1 MGRLDGKVCIVTG
14 AARGLGRAFALRLA
28 DDGASLAICDIE
40 TELLEAV
47 ARQIEGKG
55 RRVLSMRT
63 DVSKPEDTRA
73 MAEKVYGTFGRI
85 DGLVNNAALYYGIG
99 RRPFDEIDSASFDR
113 MMRVN
118 VIGTWLCVCAVF
130 PYMRKQGKG
139 KIVNLASE
147 VFFTG
152 TVGFAHYVAS
162 KGAVVGLTRAL
173 SVELGPFN
181 ICVNAVAPGYI
192 DTEASRTIGDV
203 TKYDVS
209 RTPLKRLGRPEDI
222 TGIVSFLL
230 SDDADFITGQTI
242 LVDGGRAKN

>member
-14 AARGLGRAFALRLA
+14 AARGLGRAFALKLA
-28 DDGASLAICDIE
+28 DEGANVAICDIE
-40 TELLEAV
+40 MEALERV
-47 ARQIEGKG
+47 AKEIESKG
-55 RRVLSMRT
+55 RGVLHMRT
-63 DVSKPEDTRA
+63 DVSKPEDTKA
-73 MAEKVYGTFGRI
+73 MAQRVWEAFGKI

-99 RRPFDEIDSASFDR
+99 RRPFYEIDAASFDR
-113 MMRVN
+113 MMEVN
-118 VIGTWLCVCAVF
+118 VKGTWLCVCAVF
-130 PYMRKQGKG
+130 PFMKAQGKG

-152 TVGFAHYVAS
+152 TIGFAHYVAS

-173 SVELGPFN
+173 ASELGPFN
-181 ICVNAVAPGYI
+181 ICVNAIAPGYI

-209 RTPLKRLGRPEDI
+209 RTPLQRLGKPEDI
-222 TGIVSFLL
+222 TGIVAFLL